1 MTRFQRIRSPNSK
14 AIAEAKAVLENHEA
28 DVEALKAPKDKIMEI
43 MQSFAEELYK
53 AQAAEQGGTTPD
65 GEGASSEPKQAE
77 DAETVDADFEV
88 VDEDKK

>member
-1 MTRFQRIRSPNSK
+1 
-14 AIAEAKAVLENHEA
+14 
-28 DVEALKAPKDKIMEI
+28 MEI

-53 AQAAEQGGTTPD
+53 AQAAEQGAAAPE
-65 GEGASSEPKQAE
+65 GEGANSEPKQAE

>member
-1 MTRFQRIRSPNSK
+1 
-14 AIAEAKAVLENHEA
+14 
-28 DVEALKAPKDKIMEI
+28 

-53 AQAAEQGGTTPD
+53 AQAAEQGAASPE
-65 GEGASSEPKQAE
+65 GEGVSSEPKQAE